1 MSCCVALF
9 TAVSSGLVAWMA
21 MMESLFSIRIVVS
34 RELLV
39 NWNLT
44 LTVAQVSAAVP
55 VYSVSP

>member
-1 MSCCVALF
+1 MRFCVALF
-9 TAVSSGLVAWMA
+9 TAVSRGLVAWMA
-21 MMESLFSIRIVVS
+21 MIESLFSMRIVVS
-34 RELLV
+34 PELLV

>member
-21 MMESLFSIRIVVS
+21 MIESLFSIRIVVS

-39 NWNLT
+39 KWNLT

>member
-1 MSCCVALF
+1 MRFCVALS
-9 TAVSSGLVAWMA
+9 TAVSRGLVAWMA
-21 MMESLFSIRIVVS
+21 MIESLFSMRIVVS